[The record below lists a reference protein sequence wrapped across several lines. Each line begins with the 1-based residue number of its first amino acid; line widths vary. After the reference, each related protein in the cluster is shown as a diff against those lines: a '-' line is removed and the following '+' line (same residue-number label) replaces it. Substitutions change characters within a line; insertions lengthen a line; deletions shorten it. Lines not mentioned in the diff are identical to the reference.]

1 MVSVPSSSALMLTV
15 SLCSV
20 PGF

>member
-1 MVSVPSSSALMLTV
+1 MLTV

-20 PGF
+20 VGFHRTGWN